1 MSYFIIQLGSSEW
14 ISEKEQCICA
24 FITLL
29 FTISLAGFLVFTSL
43 TLFCFYH
50 HKYRPFS
57 TLYALSQLKF
67 CTSFLPSSI
76 SPLTKN
82 KDSLEPAQ
90 TSGFYMGTCCNLTET
105 HKQTKIHPDLLQS
118 AIGNL
123 KAIKNSDFYLSWAR
137 IFSVTI
143 LLFSKHLEF
152 LYFLSQVLSSNW
164 LISQIPITSFYKIN
178 LIALTHIF
186 FPGL

>member
-1 MSYFIIQLGSSEW
+1 MMSYFIIQLGSSEW

-57 TLYALSQLKF
+57 TMYALSQLKF
-67 CTSFLPSSI
+67 CTSSFLPSSL
-76 SPLTKN
+76 SPLTEN

-105 HKQTKIHPDLLQS
+105 HKQTKIHPDFLQG

-137 IFSVTI
+137 ISFSQNLTV
-143 LLFSKHLEF
+143 L
-152 LYFLSQVLSSNW
+152 QVSEIFIFFISSSNW
-164 LISQIPITSFYKIN
+164 LIS
-178 LIALTHIF
+178 
-186 FPGL
+186 